1 MTTIE
6 MFELHAEFCKIVAN
20 PIRLQIIA
28 LLKTGE
34 LPVGKLAEATGSS
47 LANISQHLRILRG
60 HNVVRTRRDGR
71 IIYYRLRD
79 PRLVEAC
86 ELTRSILVEGMKERG
101 TLGRSSERAATR
113 DNRRSA
119 VTKAETPGSSRNPL
133 SGI

>member
-6 MFELHAEFCKIVAN
+6 MFQLHAEFCKIVAN

-28 LLKTGE
+28 LLEAGE
-34 LPVGKLAEATGSS
+34 QPVGKLAEATGSS
-47 LANISQHLRILRG
+47 LANISQHLRILRT

-71 IIYYRLRD
+71 VIYYSLRD

-86 ELTRSILVEGMKERG
+86 ELTRSILVDGMKERG
-101 TLGRSSERAATR
+101 SLGRSSERSAKRAG
-113 DNRRSA
+113 RRS
-119 VTKAETPGSSRNPL
+119 TTTEGELPRPSRNPL